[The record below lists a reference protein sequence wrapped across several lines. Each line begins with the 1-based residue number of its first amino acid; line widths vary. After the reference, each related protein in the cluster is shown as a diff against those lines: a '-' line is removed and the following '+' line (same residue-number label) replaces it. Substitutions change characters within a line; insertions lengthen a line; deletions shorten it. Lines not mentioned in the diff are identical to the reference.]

1 MGKDPHAG
9 ELPLSEAVMPGLKEK
24 FPRAL
29 QRVWYLKVGAGPE
42 SEDNLEFAQLQVNS
56 LSPTGDPGLED
67 VMSSADALV
76 TSFQRVCPFCEGDHD
91 APGCQRFLDADH
103 SARTSMSREKGVCY
117 KCLKIGHRAR
127 ECRKWRQWCRP
138 GHWGLTAPTRVSWP
152 LEAPLLVLAP
162 TGRTETT
169 GPRVHGAPR
178 ALSLHDSGK
187 SCGAGALME
196 ESGVSAWSGWK
207 LRSTRRKHLGEGAR
221 DPSGLWQGPASGERS
236 DGALAGNQP
245 EMGQRQGTPLVI
257 DVLIGINYYY
267 EFVTGRR
274 TAEGLILDGPQKL
287 GFLTKGE
294 DPDDSTLQK
303 IWEIE
308 SLGIVLV
315 EDTPPDGAAALKFE
329 EELSLDGEDIRLVSP
344 GSLYGR
350 TFPTTIRRPNAV
362 SWHYSGD
369 WTHARKI
376 ALNTPR
382 PPRWTWY
389 LPHHA
394 VYQGSGDERRCRVV
408 FDDDGTKLNSQ
419 LEAGPIKDLGKRS
432 SCRGLMALSSI
443 YRTMKCAEKI

>member
-1 MGKDPHAG
+1 
-9 ELPLSEAVMPGLKEK
+9 
-24 FPRAL
+24 
-29 QRVWYLKVGAGPE
+29 
-42 SEDNLEFAQLQVNS
+42 
-56 LSPTGDPGLED
+56 
-67 VMSSADALV
+67 
-76 TSFQRVCPFCEGDHD
+76 
-91 APGCQRFLDADH
+91 
-103 SARTSMSREKGVCY
+103 
-117 KCLKIGHRAR
+117 
-127 ECRKWRQWCRP
+127 
-138 GHWGLTAPTRVSWP
+138 
-152 LEAPLLVLAP
+152 
-162 TGRTETT
+162 
-169 GPRVHGAPR
+169 
-178 ALSLHDSGK
+178 
-187 SCGAGALME
+187 ME

-236 DGALAGNQP
+236 DGALAGTQP

-267 EFVTGRR
+267 EFVSGRR

-329 EELSLDGEDIRLVSP
+329 EELSLDGEDIRSVSP

-350 TFPTTIRRPNAV
+350 IFPTTIRRPNAV

-382 PPRWTWY
+382 IFRIMRSTRDPATSEGAGSCSMTTEPSLTVSWKRDQSKTWGSG
-389 LPHHA
+389 HHA
-394 VYQGSGDERRCRVV
+394 G
-408 FDDDGTKLNSQ
+408 
-419 LEAGPIKDLGKRS
+419 A
-432 SCRGLMALSSI
+432 
-443 YRTMKCAEKI
+443 

>member
-1 MGKDPHAG
+1 
-9 ELPLSEAVMPGLKEK
+9 
-24 FPRAL
+24 
-29 QRVWYLKVGAGPE
+29 
-42 SEDNLEFAQLQVNS
+42 
-56 LSPTGDPGLED
+56 
-67 VMSSADALV
+67 MSSADALV
-76 TSFQRVCPFCEGDHD
+76 TSFQRVCPFSEGDHD

-103 SARTSMSREKGVCY
+103 SARTSMSREKGAHHPLLHLPSTRVS
-117 KCLKIGHRAR
+117 AR
-127 ECRKWRQWCRP
+127 SL
-138 GHWGLTAPTRVSWP
+138 GSGPTRVSWP

-187 SCGAGALME
+187 SCADGALME

-236 DGALAGNQP
+236 DGALAGTPP

-257 DVLIGINYYY
+257 DILIGINYYY
-267 EFVTGRR
+267 EFVTGHR
-274 TAEGLILDGPQKL
+274 TAEGLILDGPQKP

-315 EDTPPDGAAALKFE
+315 EDSPPDGAAALKFE

-362 SWHYSGD
+362 S
-369 WTHARKI
+369 
-376 ALNTPR
+376 
-382 PPRWTWY
+382 
-389 LPHHA
+389 
-394 VYQGSGDERRCRVV
+394 
-408 FDDDGTKLNSQ
+408 
-419 LEAGPIKDLGKRS
+419 
-432 SCRGLMALSSI
+432 
-443 YRTMKCAEKI
+443 